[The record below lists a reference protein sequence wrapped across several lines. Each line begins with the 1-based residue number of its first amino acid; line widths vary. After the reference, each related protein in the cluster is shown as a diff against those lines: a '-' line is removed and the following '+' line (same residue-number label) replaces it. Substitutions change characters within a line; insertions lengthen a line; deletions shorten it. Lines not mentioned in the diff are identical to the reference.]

1 MKKRFS
7 FIVLVLSLLLTMI
20 LVGCSSS
27 ASDANYGYD
36 RNPEN
41 KGDIE
46 NVSESGETSPD
57 RKIIYTASVSITSS
71 DVTVTEKAIRDSL
84 NSDEWVE
91 QSSKYDG
98 SLTVTVRIKTERL
111 DSFINSL
118 DGLGTIR
125 SKEINSKDVSIDYY
139 DNVTRKTTLE
149 TEQARL
155 LVLLDKAESISDI
168 LQINKRLS
176 EIESE
181 LKKIDGTIKN
191 YDSLVEYSQV
201 TVTVRTP
208 YEEQKET
215 FGSKLSRGFETGLKV
230 AENLF
235 IFVLVIIPFVIV
247 IGGIVVLIIFLVKRK
262 KKIKSGE
269 IQSDKKEKKDDKI
282 VTLSSE
288 TKDDKNE
295 NDEPSV

>member
-1 MKKRFS
+1 MKKRIS

-247 IGGIVVLIIFLVKRK
+247 IGGIVVLIILLVKRK

>member
-1 MKKRFS
+1 MKKRIS

-71 DVTVTEKAIRDSL
+71 DVTITEKAIRDSL

-247 IGGIVVLIIFLVKRK
+247 IGGIVVLIIFLIKRK

>member
-1 MKKRFS
+1 MKKRIS

>member
-1 MKKRFS
+1 MKKRIS

-27 ASDANYGYD
+27 DSDANYGYD